1 MVYQRRGGTFA
12 LRSGHANH
20 LLVVAV
26 QKQFGLRCDAVRLD
40 KIVDMVEIDTGSLE
54 NQVVIIQ
61 IVSVFLSQNKFQFR
75 IVLVFAGVEDL
86 ASVGRHNLHVG
97 EVFAQETVG
106 RRAFATKTEDDDF
119 LVSNLI

>member
-1 MVYQRRGGTFA
+1 MRG
-12 LRSGHANH
+12 
-20 LLVVAV
+20 
-26 QKQFGLRCDAVRLD
+26 DAVRLD

-75 IVLVFAGVEDL
+75 IVLVFASVEDL
-86 ASVGRHNLHVG
+86 ASVCRHNLHVG
-97 EVFAQETVG
+97 EVFAQESVG
-106 RRAFATKTEDDDF
+106 RRALATKTEDDDF